1 MTRLTTEKDF
11 CTYDGCS
18 GIYKKGECDIGD
30 ECTFYPIYER
40 LKYYEDLEEAG
51 QLVKL
56 PYKYGDWV
64 YCLENEDDEWEYSG
78 YIFLGVCKDYIIV
91 SPWKSDDIDQQLH
104 IMERN
109 SPYDENDIKII
120 HKNNVFLTPEEAAAA
135 LKEHEK

>member
-1 MTRLTTEKDF
+1 MTRLTTAKDF
-11 CTYDGCS
+11 CTWDGCS
-18 GIYKKGECDIGD
+18 GRYRNGLCDAED
-30 ECTFYPIYER
+30 ECTSYLIYDR
-40 LKYYEDLEEAG
+40 LKHYEDLKEAG
-51 QLVKL
+51 QLIEL

-91 SPWKSDDIDQQLH
+91 SPWESDDIDQQLH

-135 LKEHEK
+135 LKECKK